1 MKKELK
7 ILANIF
13 WICITELFLLIGLF
27 ASAPGLIVISMALVA
42 VKWFIDMY
50 NTIHKGDDDDFYE

>member
-7 ILANIF
+7 ILANVF

-27 ASAPGLIVISMALVA
+27 ASAPGFIVISMALIA
-42 VKWFIDMY
+42 IKWFIDMY
-50 NTIHKGDDDDFYE
+50 NIIYKGDDDNFHE